1 MTEQERIRNR
11 ILKSGKF
18 PTSPTAA
25 SPAAAGAFTPT
36 AMFKNTPSTPA
47 PSYASAYAEA
57 IRSGDASENKTP
69 YTKVMFETFGDD
81 LSHGIDSAVK
91 LGKGWKPVEEV
102 ERVETEVENL
112 LPRTK
117 SYVEYYNT
125 LNPGNKFY
133 TVPKSAN
140 YTDRIIKG
148 DSEKIDEHFKKSPSN
163 LSAYMHG
170 LSNYVKDT
178 KKNYAQYENKEAYD
192 RVNNEATKLSNM
204 SSDELKLERIGSK
217 SDVTLLERFNEL
229 EGYKASI
236 DDAVTSED
244 KRIAQEHMNAFLNA
258 YGYSDYDSAYK
269 DLYERTKHIPIGK
282 TNKVAYML
290 PDGQTIM
297 WDDLISDAE
306 HNEYTKEYFTKVSA
320 NPDFTA
326 KSTYHKKSVKYEST
340 IIIGEGEYYEPS
352 TKEDQM
358 AHYYNLVNNDPTA
371 VDSCEKTYLT
381 SRGKEDYRYRM
392 YLSEDEKKV
401 FNYLYETQGYES
413 AREYVENMKNILE
426 RRRLQD
432 DIKSYT
438 EFAEEN
444 PVTASVISTLSS
456 PITNLSGFVGGITGA
471 DKTSGLYAGT
481 HFTNT
486 VRSTVENNI
495 NSGLGKFLYRHGM
508 NVADNVVALAMGGF
522 GRYGKLSKAATQTI
536 MSTGAFSQAV
546 LNAKERGLSDEEA
559 IFLGA
564 IAGASEYFFESK
576 GFDALFDKDGLMK
589 ESAWKYWLN
598 SLKTEEIGELG
609 TELTNDVFDVLVS
622 QDASEWKREIDSYIV
637 SGMTQREAVSKA
649 IGNAASRYGD
659 IALGTLFSTGVM
671 SGAPAV
677 ASSAKQAYTD
687 SKTGSWLRSDNADA
701 DGEITRSVIN
711 EGLDSAPDT
720 ESYTYAERMRGRTD
734 AGKKVS
740 DRQLGH
746 MYRANAE
753 AVNTEN
759 NTASDIETAEGNYSL
774 DNITGMRSPG
784 YMVNKSP
791 AHLLFEGDVTD
802 PVENAK
808 RYNVIDAEKL
818 SPQTQLEKDVADSAL
833 DIGMNNTDATHSLVN
848 TAMKI
853 SSESGVPVT
862 FVTTERLKNMGY
874 NTNKYNIS
882 GVYSPYNGILIN
894 AESPKAGQAI
904 LGHELVHWL
913 QGNRLYNSFSKVI
926 KQYSTEVGTYQ
937 TTFDGIKNLYS
948 TVKNADYDA
957 ETVAELTGAYLF
969 TDEAFV
975 SKLAEHRN
983 LFQRIYDKIRHYY
996 NLATAG
1002 SPEARLL
1009 ERAKYI
1015 FEKAYRSQ
1023 RGNTETSNN
1032 ETYYNMSQE
1041 TLRAKDINW
1050 DPDNFS
1056 SLKKQLTEH
1065 EEEVNAMHPVANVVY
1080 SKRDSI
1086 PYYKVLENLINKTF
1100 SNKIDV
1106 KDFGV
1111 ITFDKNAISSLRN
1124 YITNDS
1130 ERAAAISA
1138 PYVIKKGKV
1147 ISGHK
1152 NHKEEGNVTLTFA
1165 APVILNG
1172 IRGNVAVSVMYGIGR
1187 VHSLRVLT
1195 PEGNTFELLETNN
1208 TESTAEKYSTS
1219 AARNKTADNLHINS
1233 VSNYKIPQFDSNVNS
1248 DFSLTPKKNVPL
1260 DESPDINVDDMEVSD
1275 FVFEEDEGD
1284 VPFIF
1289 DEDVYSEPS
1298 QEFDGRSFEELMGLD
1313 GTEKN
1318 TSTSKVP
1325 EIKLPTAEDI
1335 LSGNYTP
1342 ATPVTPPVKEIKP
1355 MTDEEARASVWGE
1368 ETPPSEDIDF
1378 ENVDFENEADM
1389 PRKYDFTVDKSAVSE
1404 RFSRM
1409 LEARQNTLDE
1419 LISQRYNI
1427 EESFND
1433 EISYLEMQ
1441 YRDMKNP
1448 EITKK
1453 GIALSKRITKL
1464 KEQRDTRLAEMDAQI
1479 EKARKRV
1486 DDLDEKEYS
1495 RMVQRRAIEQE
1506 RQDFISKTVGSTVN
1520 WKDKPGGAFL
1530 YDLNTLRR
1538 NLRDIVRDANGK
1550 PDIELADRIYDM
1562 LQGAYSRHEAQM
1574 KQEILSIA
1582 DKFAALKINNVESTY
1597 IQMLGELRS
1606 NPDTTLTQEEVEEFY
1621 RDHKKKIDTDK
1632 VEKAIAMAR
1641 ETYDSL
1647 FNRLNEVL
1655 REQGMKEIPYR
1666 QGYFPHYTKEKNG
1679 FFAKLLNWKS
1689 KNNSL
1694 PTDIAGLTEEFNPK
1708 KSYQPFD
1715 KRREGDTTEYNFLE
1729 GLDNYVRGALDWI
1742 YHIEDIALRRSF
1754 EDYIRYEHSEKAM
1767 RDKIDDIRSEGLDP
1781 EEERVLIDD
1790 ALKGRAHQL
1799 GNFLAYFRAQT
1810 NVLAGKKHSGD
1821 RTVEQEFG
1829 RGTYSFAQNV
1839 SSRINGNMVAANVA
1853 SALTNFIPLTQSWA
1867 EVSPKQTLIAMK
1879 DTIKSFKH
1887 DDGIREKSVFLT
1899 NRLTEDKRLYQT
1911 GWDKAS
1917 DKAAALMGAI
1927 DSFTSET
1934 IWRSKYAQNLEKGMS
1949 EDEAI
1954 ANADDYCAG
1963 LIASRSRGEMP
1974 GTFDKK
1980 NVFAKVL
1987 TSFQLEVNNQYG
1999 YLFKDLP
2006 KNKETKLGVVWG
2018 LVKMFLGAYGFNWLY
2033 EKITGRRPALDPIGM
2048 VAAFI
2053 DDIAEDDEDK
2063 WMNLSESLLEQ
2074 VPFVGGL
2081 FGGGRIPLQSA
2092 VPDVNNMND
2101 IESIVWELAKP
2112 AAYLALP
2119 TGGGQLYKTA
2129 KGIDA
2134 IAKGGSYKTDSKGN
2148 EILQYPY
2155 YSDEGANSIFQGTK
2169 AVLFGKN
2176 SLPTAGDWVDSGFES
2191 LNADQTKAYEGMI
2204 SAGDKQ
2210 RKSYEFI
2217 NKLKSLETAKDK
2229 RQALNDSDFSD
2240 EAKYSVYYNMLADKN
2255 ENDPEKDERYAV
2267 LDNLEDH
2274 SAINTILAVKTSE
2287 DNHGKIQ
2294 AVANA
2299 QLTSNDRALIIK
2311 EYISE
2316 DAYKEATDLTRKGL
2330 TYDEYFDAYFTWDKI
2345 KADNKDSKVRRT
2357 EFAHWL
2363 NKNGKNMNSTER
2375 AALREALIGEGE
2387 TSYDKLVGAGVS
2399 DKGAYEV
2406 GLKLDKLD
2414 PDPYTAYK
2422 TVQPYQKY
2430 QVIVNSDLTKKD
2442 ITAAMKAI
2450 STDAQA
2456 KKIQRLA
2463 DAGIDLELF
2472 ADLAQNIGKADK
2484 SVWSVSNSELQVWIN
2499 RLSPPVLELDSRMT
2513 WPQIKSTMY
2522 SILTEN
2528 KNNSSV
2534 PSSTHIKMVLDK
2546 HYGRTK

>member
-1 MTEQERIRNR
+1 MNNKTVERIRAAIIKNAS
-11 ILKSGKF
+11 L
-18 PTSPTAA
+18 PTT
-25 SPAAAGAFTPT
+25 PAAVTPPAAGTFTPT

-671 SGAPAV
+671 SGTPAV

-711 EGLDSAPDT
+711 KGLDSAPDT
-720 ESYTYAERMRGRTD
+720 ESHTYAERMWGRTD

-926 KQYSTEVGTYQ
+926 KQYSTKVGTYQ

-1002 SPEARLL
+1002 SHEARLL
-1009 ERAKYI
+1009 ERAKHI

-1023 RGNTETSNN
+1023 RGKSPDINGD
-1032 ETYYNMSQE
+1032 TYLDIVHLDNGSMYVQASRNVIKGTTRDERKQDISKFFDELLDHSESIDIQTIE
-1041 TLRAKDINW
+1041 GDILTITKKDTAWKAKDNYKSVSNQRIQLSENEFLAKLHAASHI
-1050 DPDNFS
+1050 DELVEISKVNNKPPVPD
-1056 SLKKQLTEH
+1056 
-1065 EEEVNAMHPVANVVY
+1065 
-1080 SKRDSI
+1080 R
-1086 PYYKVLENLINKTF
+1086 
-1100 SNKIDV
+1100 
-1106 KDFGV
+1106 
-1111 ITFDKNAISSLRN
+1111 
-1124 YITNDS
+1124 
-1130 ERAAAISA
+1130 
-1138 PYVIKKGKV
+1138 
-1147 ISGHK
+1147 K
-1152 NHKEEGNVTLTFA
+1152 NHDFAKDGFTYRTVYFRDFDGQYYSVQMSIGHNGRVATVYNVTLKEEGSVPAANIIAAIGSKPDGTSPSDGMLTQNNQNV
-1165 APVILNG
+1165 
-1172 IRGNVAVSVMYGIGR
+1172 
-1187 VHSLRVLT
+1187 
-1195 PEGNTFELLETNN
+1195 
-1208 TESTAEKYSTS
+1208 KY
-1219 AARNKTADNLHINS
+1219 
-1233 VSNYKIPQFDSNVNS
+1233 
-1248 DFSLTPKKNVPL
+1248 DFSLTPKESQIAEEEVL
-1260 DESPDINVDDMEVSD
+1260 DFEDDTDAM
-1275 FVFEEDEGD
+1275 
-1284 VPFIF
+1284 
-1289 DEDVYSEPS
+1289 YSEPS
-1298 QEFDGRSFEELMGLD
+1298 EEFDGRSFEELMGLD
-1313 GTEKN
+1313 GTEKS

-1342 ATPVTPPVKEIKP
+1342 ATPVTTPVKEIKLK
-1355 MTDEEARASVWGE
+1355 TGEEIVAEERAKEEALSSTKKFEGLSKIGKKQIADTSYDSSGMINTQPIKEDKGLWGKIKDGANYLDSKLIDSGRGITKIAEETGDDKLYGYYNMARASQNIAAYMVMNAATDINGRATGKSLTAIFE
-1368 ETPPSEDIDF
+1368 PIHQKGKDYYRKFQEYLYHKHNIDRMSLKSSNEDIATVNNAF
-1378 ENVDFENEADM
+1378 VDFQKSHPELNAYTPSQISEIAYTPGHELHEAAKEYMKLARLSDEVRRRENKPVFGPDASGKVPDAKE
-1389 PRKYDFTVDKSAVSE
+1389 
-1404 RFSRM
+1404 SRI
-1409 LEARQNTLDE
+1409 
-1419 LISQRYNI
+1419 ISDNLLAEHPEFAEYAK
-1427 EESFND
+1427 EVY
-1433 EISYLEMQ
+1433 SYLDNLMD
-1441 YRDMKNP
+1441 YREASGLITP
-1448 EITKK
+1448 EQRAVLKKLYPNYVPTFRVTKK
-1453 GIALSKRITKL
+1453 GEGRRNKNKVEIGSTIGKAEGGTTTLMPIEQALIQLTGQVVSEGTKNRFGSRL
-1464 KEQRDTRLAEMDAQI
+1464 LNDVMKYSGKDYEKSPVAKYVVEEPAKADYFNGAEYYDDT
-1479 EKARKRV
+1479 
-1486 DDLDEKEYS
+1486 
-1495 RMVQRRAIEQE
+1495 VQRGKNDKATTNT
-1506 RQDFISKTVGSTVN
+1506 FIVY
-1520 WKDKPGGAFL
+1520 KD
-1530 YDLNTLRR
+1530 
-1538 NLRDIVRDANGK
+1538 GK
-1550 PDIELADRIYDM
+1550 RW
-1562 LQGAYSRHEAQM
+1562 QM
-1574 KQEILSIA
+1574 KTNGLLYEAVS
-1582 DKFAALKINNVESTY
+1582 ALDRN
-1597 IQMLGELRS
+1597 
-1606 NPDTTLTQEEVEEFY
+1606 
-1621 RDHKKKIDTDK
+1621 
-1632 VEKAIAMAR
+1632 A
-1641 ETYDSL
+1641 
-1647 FNRLNEVL
+1647 
-1655 REQGMKEIPYR
+1655 
-1666 QGYFPHYTKEKNG
+1666 
-1679 FFAKLLNWKS
+1679 
-1689 KNNSL
+1689 
-1694 PTDIAGLTEEFNPK
+1694 TEELNLMAKTNDVFK
-1708 KSYQPFD
+1708 KLI
-1715 KRREGDTTEYNFLE
+1715 TEYNPAFLIRNGIKDIQE
-1729 GLDNYVRGALDWI
+1729 ALFNSKDLSKFMSSYPSAIKQISENGEYWQVYQALGGLNASLYDSPGLSPENTSKVK
-1742 YHIEDIALRRSF
+1742 S
-1754 EDYIRYEHSEKAM
+1754 DY
-1767 RDKIDDIRSEGLDP
+1767 
-1781 EEERVLIDD
+1781 
-1790 ALKGRAHQL
+1790 
-1799 GNFLAYFRAQT
+1799 
-1810 NVLAGKKHSGD
+1810 
-1821 RTVEQEFG
+1821 
-1829 RGTYSFAQNV
+1829 
-1839 SSRINGNMVAANVA
+1839 
-1853 SALTNFIPLTQSWA
+1853 
-1867 EVSPKQTLIAMK
+1867 
-1879 DTIKSFKH
+1879 
-1887 DDGIREKSVFLT
+1887 
-1899 NRLTEDKRLYQT
+1899 
-1911 GWDKAS
+1911 
-1917 DKAAALMGAI
+1917 
-1927 DSFTSET
+1927 
-1934 IWRSKYAQNLEKGMS
+1934 EKGIYG
-1949 EDEAI
+1949 DE
-1954 ANADDYCAG
+1954 
-1963 LIASRSRGEMP
+1963 S
-1974 GTFDKK
+1974 
-1980 NVFAKVL
+1980 
-1987 TSFQLEVNNQYG
+1987 
-1999 YLFKDLP
+1999 
-2006 KNKETKLGVVWG
+2006 LG
-2018 LVKMFLGAYGFNWLY
+2018 
-2033 EKITGRRPALDPIGM
+2033 EKIIETYKNANKI
-2048 VAAFI
+2048 I
-2053 DDIAEDDEDK
+2053 
-2063 WMNLSESLLEQ
+2063 EQ
-2074 VPFVGGL
+2074 
-2081 FGGGRIPLQSA
+2081 
-2092 VPDVNNMND
+2092 
-2101 IESIVWELAKP
+2101 
-2112 AAYLALP
+2112 LP
-2119 TGGGQLYKTA
+2119 
-2129 KGIDA
+2129 
-2134 IAKGGSYKTDSKGN
+2134 
-2148 EILQYPY
+2148 
-2155 YSDEGANSIFQGTK
+2155 
-2169 AVLFGKN
+2169 
-2176 SLPTAGDWVDSGFES
+2176 
-2191 LNADQTKAYEGMI
+2191 
-2204 SAGDKQ
+2204 
-2210 RKSYEFI
+2210 R
-2217 NKLKSLETAKDK
+2217 
-2229 RQALNDSDFSD
+2229 
-2240 EAKYSVYYNMLADKN
+2240 
-2255 ENDPEKDERYAV
+2255 
-2267 LDNLEDH
+2267 
-2274 SAINTILAVKTSE
+2274 
-2287 DNHGKIQ
+2287 
-2294 AVANA
+2294 
-2299 QLTSNDRALIIK
+2299 
-2311 EYISE
+2311 
-2316 DAYKEATDLTRKGL
+2316 
-2330 TYDEYFDAYFTWDKI
+2330 
-2345 KADNKDSKVRRT
+2345 
-2357 EFAHWL
+2357 FA
-2363 NKNGKNMNSTER
+2363 
-2375 AALREALIGEGE
+2375 
-2387 TSYDKLVGAGVS
+2387 
-2399 DKGAYEV
+2399 
-2406 GLKLDKLD
+2406 
-2414 PDPYTAYK
+2414 
-2422 TVQPYQKY
+2422 
-2430 QVIVNSDLTKKD
+2430 
-2442 ITAAMKAI
+2442 
-2450 STDAQA
+2450 
-2456 KKIQRLA
+2456 
-2463 DAGIDLELF
+2463 
-2472 ADLAQNIGKADK
+2472 
-2484 SVWSVSNSELQVWIN
+2484 
-2499 RLSPPVLELDSRMT
+2499 
-2513 WPQIKSTMY
+2513 
-2522 SILTEN
+2522 
-2528 KNNSSV
+2528 
-2534 PSSTHIKMVLDK
+2534 
-2546 HYGRTK
+2546 